1 MRAVD
6 QWAAI
11 QAGLP
16 EEWSEAR
23 LAFEPEGDIAEA
35 AAILAPLGP
44 GRADG
49 ELRIL
54 LTRSG
59 SGPDRLR
66 NTLGRLDER
75 RAWGTL
81 RLVDTQS
88 LAEGRPA
95 ETPGAAHE
103 PSLPDAWDTLV
114 ATFAPDWS
122 DVLCELALDSSDHL
136 PRAALL
142 GAPFNPT
149 RNPNALALRFRASGK
164 RGYGASPGMVRR
176 CFEHMAAEGITGRLS
191 LVIELSDADK
201 AHTQGPVWRVAGR
214 SV

>member
-16 EEWSEAR
+16 REWSEAR
-23 LAFEPEGDIAEA
+23 LGFEPEGDLSEA

-44 GRADG
+44 GRTDG

-66 NTLGRLDER
+66 NVLGRLDER

-81 RLVDTQS
+81 HLLEVRSRTE
-88 LAEGRPA
+88 ARPA
-95 ETPGAAHE
+95 KTARAAQ
-103 PSLPDAWDTLV
+103 PSLPEAWDALV
-114 ATFAPDWS
+114 DTFAPDWS
-122 DVLCELALDSSDHL
+122 DVLCELELDSSDHL
-136 PRAALL
+136 PRAALH
-142 GAPFNPT
+142 GAPLNPT
-149 RNPNALALRFRASGK
+149 RNPAAIALRFRASGK
-164 RGYGASPGMVRR
+164 RGYGTSPGMVRR
-176 CFEHMAAEGITGRLS
+176 CLERMSAEGITGRLS

-201 AHTQGPVWRVAGR
+201 AHTQGPVWRVAGH